1 MGTKKLLTR
10 RYRKIIS
17 KLTKARETTI
27 ANPGAKIDNLVFKD
41 DKEIVDLQMLMLIG
55 IVKNVRAGKEG
66 SLVYDPR
73 NTFLTDIAKEILGVG
88 RLI

>member
-17 KLTKARETTI
+17 KLTKARESYLS
-27 ANPGAKIDNLVFKD
+27 NPGDKVDNLVLKV
-41 DKEIVDLQMLMLIG
+41 DKEIVDLQILMLIG

-66 SLVYDPR
+66 TLVYDPR